1 MLIVIAS
8 VTAIALVLDAWASVS
23 ILRSDVI
30 GRPQKT
36 AQLIVVWALPVLGA
50 VLALI
55 ITRES
60 EVVSPRKGSMD
71 SGPEVGI
78 ALGGGDLR
86 NHNHDHSSG
95 V

>member
-8 VTAIALVLDAWASVS
+8 VTLIALILNAWASVS

-30 GRPQKT
+30 RRPQKT
-36 AQLIVVWALPVLGA
+36 AQLIVVWVLPVLGA

-55 ITRES
+55 ITREP
-60 EVVSPRKGSMD
+60 EVVPSRTGSMD
-71 SGPEVGI
+71 SGPESGN
-78 ALGGGDLR
+78 AWGGDLGG
-86 NHNHDHSSG
+86 HNHDHSSG